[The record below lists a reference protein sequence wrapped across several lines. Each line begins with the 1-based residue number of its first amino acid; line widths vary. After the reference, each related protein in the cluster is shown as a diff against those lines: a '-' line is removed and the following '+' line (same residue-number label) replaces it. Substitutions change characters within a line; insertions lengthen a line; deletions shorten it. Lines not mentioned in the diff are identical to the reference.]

1 MSLRPRDLVL
11 GCLAGALTI
20 AGLGL
25 FVNVLGVLPMGTFQ
39 ADYYYLPLREFVP
52 EEKHRAMEER
62 VIALY
67 DAHARRIAMLGVVA
81 FMSQLVLLSVVRRW
95 GFTKSS
101 AGHGEPSNAAD
112 SR

>member
-1 MSLRPRDLVL
+1 MTLRPRGLAT
-11 GCLAGALTI
+11 GCLVGALTI
-20 AGLGL
+20 AVLGL
-25 FVNVLGVLPMGTFQ
+25 LATLPGLVPMGTFL

-67 DAHARRIAMLGVVA
+67 DAQFRYKALIGVGA
-81 FMSQLVLLSVVRRW
+81 FMLQILLLSIVRRA
-95 GFTKSS
+95 GFAKAS
-101 AGHGEPSNAAD
+101 AGPGEPRNAAD

>member
-1 MSLRPRDLVL
+1 MSLRPRALVL

-25 FVNVLGVLPMGTFQ
+25 FVNVLGLLPMGTFQ

-52 EEKHRAMEER
+52 EEKHRAMEEC

-67 DAHARRIAMLGVVA
+67 DAHASRVAMIGVVT
-81 FMSQLVLLSVVRRW
+81 FISQIVLLSVVRRW
-95 GFTKSS
+95 GFPKSS
-101 AGHGEPSNAAD
+101 AGHGEPRNAAD
-112 SR
+112 SQ